1 MTTIKVQIQDCADV
15 QPGYSS
21 KGAIVNEPEGT
32 LQVITAQHLTKGEPY
47 RYIDDHRLLI
57 RPPKFYDKYLVSP
70 GDLLFMSRGANNYAV
85 LIESVPQPAIAPLTF
100 FIIKPRLDMIVPEY
114 LAWCFEQ
121 DHVKAQLNELRTG
134 AGTPMIPSSGFRELE
149 LHLPDLATQQKVA
162 QLAQHQRREKQLL
175 QLLTT
180 ETDRLHQLIG
190 RKLVSGFDNH
200 RKE

>member
-1 MTTIKVQIQDCADV
+1 M

-21 KGAIVNEPEGT
+21 KGALVHEPEGT

-100 FIIKPRLDMIVPEY
+100 FIIKPRLDMIISEY

-121 DHVKAQLNELRTG
+121 DNVKAQLNELRTG

-149 LHLPDLATQQKVA
+149 LYLPELEIQHKVA
-162 QLAQHQRREKQLL
+162 LLAQHQRREKQLL
-175 QLLTT
+175 QLLTS
-180 ETDRLHQLIG
+180 ETDRLHQLAG

>member
-1 MTTIKVQIQDCADV
+1 M

-21 KGAIVNEPEGT
+21 KGAIVHEPEGT

-70 GDLLFMSRGANNYAV
+70 GNLLFMSRGANNYAV

-100 FIIKPRLDMIVPEY
+100 FIIKPRLDMIIPEY

-149 LHLPDLATQQKVA
+149 LYLPELEIQHKVA
-162 QLAQHQRREKQLL
+162 LLAQHQRHEKQLL
-175 QLLTT
+175 QLLAT
-180 ETDRLHQLIG
+180 ETDRMHQLVG
-190 RKLVSGFDNH
+190 KKLLSKFDNH
-200 RKE
+200 CKE